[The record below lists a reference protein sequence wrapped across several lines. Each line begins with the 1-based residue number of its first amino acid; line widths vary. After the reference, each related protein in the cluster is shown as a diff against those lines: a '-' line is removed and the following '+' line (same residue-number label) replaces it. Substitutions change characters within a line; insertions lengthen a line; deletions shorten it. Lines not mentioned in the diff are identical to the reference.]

1 MKILVLNAGSSS
13 LKFDLWETTAEMI
26 AADSDLLLQ
35 QGEVERVASMA
46 EAIATVFAKVKIPI
60 HAVGHRVVHGGDRFT
75 TSVIIDAEVEKGI
88 EELSVLAPLHNPH
101 NLEAIRAARAHLPDA
116 VQVAVFDTAF
126 HHTLPPPAYAYALP
140 YKYLTEKGI
149 RRYGFHGISH
159 RYVSWR
165 FAQIHGKVR
174 ADYRMITCHLGNGCS
189 VCAIDRGKSID
200 TSMGFTPLEG
210 LVMGSRSGDVDAGA
224 ILYLITQ
231 EKLQPADVANVLNK
245 ESGLKGLSGVSN
257 DMRDVLKKAKTG
269 DEQSRLAVDTF
280 CYRAK
285 KYIGAYLAAMNGADA
300 LIFTGGIGEN
310 SPEIRAQ
317 ICADLENLGIALD
330 PTENNSGS
338 REDRQIGKSTIPVW
352 VVPTEEELLIARD
365 TLRCIL
371 GIAHE

>member
-1 MKILVLNAGSSS
+1 MPKWRRGSKSYRCLRPCIIRTIWRLCGRRAS
-13 LKFDLWETTAEMI
+13 ICLTPHTWLFSIRPSTI
-26 AADSDLLLQ
+26 RCLLP
-35 QGEVERVASMA
+35 R
-46 EAIATVFAKVKIPI
+46 
-60 HAVGHRVVHGGDRFT
+60 
-75 TSVIIDAEVEKGI
+75 
-88 EELSVLAPLHNPH
+88 
-101 NLEAIRAARAHLPDA
+101 
-116 VQVAVFDTAF
+116 
-126 HHTLPPPAYAYALP
+126 YAYALP

-224 ILYLITQ
+224 ILYLIRQ

-269 DEQSRLAVDTF
+269 DEQSCLAVDTF

-330 PTENNSGS
+330 PTENTSRS

>member
-35 QGEVERVASMA
+35 QGDVERVASMA
-46 EAIATVFAKVKIPI
+46 EAIESVFARVKIPI
-60 HAVGHRVVHGGDRFT
+60 HAVGHRIVHGGSRFT

-101 NLEAIRAARAHLPDA
+101 NLEAVRAARKHLPDA
-116 VQVAVFDTAF
+116 THVAVFDTAF
-126 HHTLPPPAYAYALP
+126 HHTLPPPSYAYALP

-224 ILYLITQ
+224 ILYLIRQ

-269 DEQSRLAVDTF
+269 DEQSCLAVDTF

-330 PTENNSGS
+330 PTENTSRS